1 MDEHELNELLEQE
14 IKEYKLVILAID
26 SILNPSEEEKRLK
39 ELAQGKLEELKREL
53 EEAKN
58 FFKPIPSD
66 IQQQIEMEFII

>member
-39 ELAQGKLEELKREL
+39 ELAQRKLEELD
-53 EEAKN
+53 EAKN
-58 FFKPIPSD
+58 FFKPISSD
-66 IQQQIEMEFII
+66 IHKQIKI